1 MKPSVPME
9 WRPKQ
14 RWKRRF
20 YAVYMRWLERVG
32 YLIVFCVI
40 GSFIFAFNYKVDELI
55 KADGVTIEPVTTAVA
70 AEDKVLV
77 TRSFVQHGQDVAK
90 GAKLFEIVVGESDIE
105 THHLIRMLSGRNINS
120 SALISRK
127 PNSVVVTSPSAGVVI
142 FEEGSSP
149 EGKTLEK
156 GQAIAKV
163 ANFSELRAEASLSGQ
178 SVAVAE
184 VGNEAIIS
192 AVVVQPESS
201 ILFRGF
207 SGKDTLVSGQLFHA
221 EVTEQITKLLM
232 GKVVAIPNDRS
243 FEIKGVS
250 DIQID
255 GSVQTV
261 VSKSTEVAIV
271 LEPKTSDV
279 FIGKVVSGVHSAQYQ
294 LGALPAELK
303 AKIETAL
310 RERATAKNLTG
321 GGSEILSIN
330 GLDKLN
336 IVVKGDSQSVAE
348 SVPAELRGV
357 AVKRSFDGEIRL
369 ANPSP
374 SLLQHVRMAT
384 LNGRKVTARIEVKTG
399 NRPIAF
405 TLLKKS

>member
-1 MKPSVPME
+1 MKPSVPLE

-20 YAVYMRWLERVG
+20 YAVYMRWLERLG
-32 YLIVFCVI
+32 YLIVLCVI

-55 KADGVTIEPVTTAVA
+55 KADGVTIEPVTTAVP

-90 GAKLFEIVVGESDIE
+90 GAKLFEIVVGDSDIE
-105 THHLIRMLSGRNINS
+105 THRLMKMLSDRNINGS
-120 SALISRK
+120 SLVSKR
-127 PNSVVVTSPSAGVVI
+127 PTSVIVTSPSAGVVI
-142 FEEGSSP
+142 FEEGASP
-149 EGKTLEK
+149 EGKTIEK
-156 GQAIAKV
+156 GEAIAKV
-163 ANFSELRAEASLSGQ
+163 ANFDELRAEASLSGQ
-178 SVAVAE
+178 SVAAAE
-184 VGNEAIIS
+184 VGNDAIIS
-192 AVVVQPESS
+192 AVVVQPESGV
-201 ILFRGF
+201 LFRGF
-207 SGKDTLVSGQLFHA
+207 SGSNTLVSGQLFHA
-221 EVTEQITKLLM
+221 EVVDQISKLLT

-250 DIQID
+250 EVQID
-255 GSVQTV
+255 GSVQT
-261 VSKSTEVAIV
+261 STSQSGEDPVV

-279 FIGKVVSGVHSAQYQ
+279 FVGKVVSGVHSAQYQ
-294 LGALPAELK
+294 LGALPADLK
-303 AKIETAL
+303 ASIETAL
-310 RERATAKNLTG
+310 RERATKKNLSSDGNQVLT
-321 GGSEILSIN
+321 IL

-357 AVKRSFDGEIRL
+357 AVKRSFDGEIL
-369 ANPSP
+369 LENPSP
-374 SLLQHVRMAT
+374 TLLKHVRLAT